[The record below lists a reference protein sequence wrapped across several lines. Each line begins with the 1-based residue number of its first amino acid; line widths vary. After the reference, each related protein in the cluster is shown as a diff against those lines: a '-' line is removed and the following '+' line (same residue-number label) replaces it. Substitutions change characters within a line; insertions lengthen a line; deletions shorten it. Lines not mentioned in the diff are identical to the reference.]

1 MQIQNIPTTDS
12 PNHDAFEAIV
22 ETYYQTQGYITSSGK
37 WFWVWES
44 GKKQRGYQ
52 DIDVLAIN
60 GNETIIISVSSNLD
74 DKINTQKQSANIEKL
89 EKLIGHF
96 NRIKKYLDSV
106 EQYNWLTKERNIR
119 YVVAYA
125 STSKKTLP
133 LITTTLKENGIN
145 LLSTQEIMIFLHEHV
160 RQSHLKFQNQ
170 LLRTIQ
176 LSPDQNSPS
185 PSELSVAPLEESEN
199 SIKNL
204 E

>member
-160 RQSHLKFQNQ
+160 RQSHLKIQNQ

-176 LSPDQNSPS
+176 LSQDQNSPS